1 MAINQMKINPNKLKN
16 EIVETVKYP
25 DNYFDFISLG
35 AVLEHLYNPS
45 DILESTLRWLKPGG
59 IIHIEVPSSDWL
71 ISKLINLYYK
81 LTCRDYVS
89 NLSPMHMPYHLY
101 EFSLNSFGMNSRN
114 KYKIVFYEYY
124 VCKTFLPPFMDFIIK
139 PIMKKTN
146 TGMQLCVC
154 LKKI

>member
-101 EFSLNSFGMNSRN
+101 EFSLNSFRMNSRN

-146 TGMQLCVC
+146 TGMQLCVW